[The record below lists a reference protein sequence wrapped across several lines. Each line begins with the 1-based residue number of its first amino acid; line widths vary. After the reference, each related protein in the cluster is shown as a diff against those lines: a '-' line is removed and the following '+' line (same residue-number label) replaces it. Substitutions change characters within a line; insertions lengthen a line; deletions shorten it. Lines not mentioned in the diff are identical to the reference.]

1 LKKFIGKK
9 NEKRTNNDLQIT
21 TQKTKDRATRI
32 QLKIGVNSCDLGQ
45 VGSFLR
51 VLRFPPPIKLTS
63 NDIIINIV
71 EITSIETYQY
81 LQTLF
86 TGKHYPIMFYR
97 VHLTM
102 IGIQTHNSSSNR
114 H

>member
-1 LKKFIGKK
+1 MVKKK
-9 NEKRTNNDLQIT
+9 EKRTNNDLQIT

-71 EITSIETYQY
+71 EITSIETYQHLISSQHSLCNENCMY
-81 LQTLF
+81 N
-86 TGKHYPIMFYR
+86 GIYHYD
-97 VHLTM
+97 
-102 IGIQTHNSSSNR
+102 
-114 H
+114 

>member
-1 LKKFIGKK
+1 MIYTIVHAILIHNGKK
-9 NEKRTNNDLQIT
+9 KEKRTNNDLQIT

-32 QLKIGVNSCDLGQ
+32 QLKINVNSCDLGQ

-71 EITSIETYQY
+71 P
-81 LQTLF
+81 LHLF
-86 TGKHYPIMFYR
+86 MPILNQDLDF
-97 VHLTM
+97 
-102 IGIQTHNSSSNR
+102 
-114 H
+114 